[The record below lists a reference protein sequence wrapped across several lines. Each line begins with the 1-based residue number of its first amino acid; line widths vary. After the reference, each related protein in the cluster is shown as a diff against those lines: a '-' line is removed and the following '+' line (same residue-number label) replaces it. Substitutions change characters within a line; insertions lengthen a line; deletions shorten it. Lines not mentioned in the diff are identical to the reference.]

1 MSATERFSA
10 EVDLTNC
17 DREPIHIPGAILP
30 HGAMLVLDPE
40 SLEVLQAAGDC
51 KRLLGI
57 ATSELLGRRAD
68 AFFRADQIER
78 LRALAKAVDLKKPRH
93 LLDPLLRIR
102 TDLPLDVSLHRSDG
116 TLVLEFE
123 AADTADRF
131 AADPLAAVQEMIAG
145 FGEAASL
152 QALCQL
158 AAERV
163 REVAQYDRV
172 LVYRFMQ
179 DDSGW
184 VIAESRK
191 SELQPFLD
199 LHYPAADIPRQ
210 ARALYVKSWLRLIT
224 QVNYD
229 PAPLLPPNNPRT
241 GKPLDMSQAI
251 LRDVSPV
258 HRQYLRNMGIDA
270 SMSISIIRGD
280 KLWGLIAC
288 HHYSSRILPRHLR
301 AVCELFGSMF
311 SLQLEARESGE
322 QFGARLA
329 SRAVLQNLMLNL
341 AGADDYA
348 IGLTQQSPNL
358 LDYIHGG
365 RNAAD
370 GTRQGG
376 VAVCVNG
383 QLTFLGITPNQ
394 AQILNL
400 VSWLD
405 SKMTHNP
412 GIYSTDRLEEAWPP
426 AAEFTD
432 VAAGLLVISVSPEP
446 SNFIIWFR
454 PELIWTVNWA
464 GEPKKL
470 LLGGADGDQLNPR
483 KSFEVW
489 RETVRGRSLPWT
501 SGDLD
506 AAFDLRVSLLHVV
519 LRRINEAA
527 KERKRA
533 ADRDALLMLE
543 LDHRVKNTIANIQAL
558 VLRTSRSAESLTGF
572 VQGLDGRI
580 RSMAKSHSLLSQ
592 SRWEG
597 VSIDRLLREELDAYA
612 LEKMKFELSGV
623 NVTLTPKSAL
633 SLSLAIHEL
642 ATNAAKFGA
651 FSRPLG
657 RVEVHWHRP
666 PDGGIEL
673 TWREIGGPTVTPPTH
688 VGFGTTLI
696 ERALA
701 METGG
706 RATLHYHPTGVV
718 CEVSLPSSSVLL
730 HSTQEATPPR
740 TEPNG
745 IDLDPGDR
753 GKPYRILVAE
763 DAFLLVSLL
772 QELFDTLGWEMI
784 GPATRLA
791 EALQLA
797 RNESFDAAL
806 LDVLGGGS
814 GAQRARHP
822 VRLRH
827 RLHGFRRVTRKSRG
841 LYRDWQ
847 TLPVDRAAARD
858 SASHRRELDDV
869 RGGRRR
875 ALTHQRTATST
886 KAPSIRPGRPP
897 TGPQR
902 LGPRSQLA
910 GGQ

>member
-1 MSATERFSA
+1 MNATEPLPA
-10 EVDLTNC
+10 NINLTEC

-51 KRLLGI
+51 SGLLGV
-57 ATSELLGRRAD
+57 SVQELLGRRAD
-68 AFFRADQIER
+68 TLFRADQIER
-78 LRALAKAVDLKKPRH
+78 IRALTATLDLKKPRH
-93 LLDPLLRIR
+93 LLDPTLRVK
-102 TDLPLDVSLHRSDG
+102 TDLPLDVSLHRSGG

-145 FGEAASL
+145 FGEANSL
-152 QALCQL
+152 QVLCQL

-191 SELQPFLD
+191 PELQPFLD
-199 LHYPAADIPRQ
+199 LHYPAADIPAQ

-224 QVNYD
+224 QVNYE
-229 PAPLLPPNNPRT
+229 PARLLPPNNPRT
-241 GKPLDMSQAI
+241 GEPLDMSQAI

-270 SMSISIIRGD
+270 SMSISIIRGG

-288 HHYSSRILPRHLR
+288 HHYSPRLLPRHLR

-329 SRAVLQNLMLNL
+329 SRAVLHNLMLNL

-365 RNAAD
+365 SVDPEGR
-370 GTRQGG
+370 RHGG

-383 QLTFLGITPNQ
+383 QLTFLGTTPNQ
-394 AQILNL
+394 DQILNL
-400 VSWLD
+400 VNWLD
-405 SKMTHNP
+405 SHMTHSP
-412 GIYSTDRLEEAWPP
+412 GIYATDRFPEMWPP
-426 AAEFTD
+426 AAEFMD

-446 SNFIIWFR
+446 SNFIMWFR
-454 PELIWTVNWA
+454 PELIGTVNWA

-470 LLGGADGDQLNPR
+470 LQVAAEGEQLTPR

-489 RETVRGRSLPWT
+489 KETVRGRSLPWT
-501 SGDLD
+501 PGDLD

-519 LRRINEAA
+519 LKRITDAA
-527 KERKRA
+527 RERKRA

-597 VSIDRLLREELDAYA
+597 VSIDRLLHEELDAYTT
-612 LEKMKFELSGV
+612 ERTKVELSGV
-623 NVTLTPKSAL
+623 HVMLTPKSAL

-657 RVEVHWHRP
+657 RVAVRW
-666 PDGGIEL
+666 DLTTNGGIEL
-673 TWREIGGPTVTPPTH
+673 SWSEIDGPLVAPPKH

-706 RATLHYHPTGVV
+706 QATLHYHRTGVV
-718 CEVSLPSSSVLL
+718 CEVFLPSTSILRR
-730 HSTQEATPPR
+730 STQESGEPPA
-740 TEPNG
+740 EPAA
-745 IDLDPGDR
+745 IDLDPVGR
-753 GKPYRILVAE
+753 ASPCRVLVVE
-763 DAFLLVSLL
+763 DAFLLVTLL
-772 QELFDTLGWEMI
+772 QDMFDTLGWKMI
-784 GPATRLA
+784 GPATRLVD
-791 EALQLA
+791 ALQLA
-797 RNESFDAAL
+797 RHETFDAAL
-806 LDVLGGGS
+806 LDINLDGTMSWEVATVLKERGIPFVFGTGYS
-814 GAQRARHP
+814 VSAVLPHDLTASPVIGKPYQLSELKQVIQRAIAGNSP
-822 VRLRH
+822 
-827 RLHGFRRVTRKSRG
+827 T
-841 LYRDWQ
+841 
-847 TLPVDRAAARD
+847 PD
-858 SASHRRELDDV
+858 S
-869 RGGRRR
+869 
-875 ALTHQRTATST
+875 
-886 KAPSIRPGRPP
+886 
-897 TGPQR
+897 
-902 LGPRSQLA
+902 LA
-910 GGQ
+910 

>member
-1 MSATERFSA
+1 MSTTAPSSGEI
-10 EVDLTNC
+10 DLTSC

-30 HGAMLVLDPE
+30 HGAMLVLDPN
-40 SLEVLQAAGDC
+40 SLEVLQSAGDC
-51 KRLLGI
+51 EGLVGVP
-57 ATSELLGRRAD
+57 AQELLGRHAD
-68 AFFRADQIER
+68 TLFRADQIER
-78 LRALAKAVDLKKPRH
+78 VRALVAAMDLKKPRH
-93 LLDPLLRIR
+93 LLDPMLRIR
-102 TDLPLDVSLHRSDG
+102 ADFPLDVSLHRSDG
-116 TLVLEFE
+116 TLVMEFE

-131 AADPLAAVQEMIAG
+131 AADPLAGVQEMIAG
-145 FGEAASL
+145 FGEADSL
-152 QALCQL
+152 QSLCHL

-163 REVAQYDRV
+163 RAVAQYDRV

-191 SELQPFLD
+191 AELQPFLD
-199 LHYPAADIPRQ
+199 LHYPAADIPKQ

-224 QVNYD
+224 QVNYE
-229 PAPLLPPNNPRT
+229 PALLLPKNNPRT
-241 GKPLDMSQAI
+241 GEPLDMSQAI

-270 SMSISIIRGD
+270 SMSISIIRGG

-288 HHYSSRILPRHLR
+288 HHYSPRLLPRHLR

-329 SRAVLQNLMLNL
+329 SRMVLQNLMLNL

-348 IGLTQQSPNL
+348 GGLTQQSPNL

-365 RNAAD
+365 SAGGD
-370 GTRQGG
+370 GKRQGG

-383 QLTFLGITPNQ
+383 QLTSLGDTPTQ
-394 AQILNL
+394 VEIVQI

-405 SKMTHNP
+405 SHMAQSP
-412 GIYSTDRLEEAWPP
+412 GVYSTDRLQEVWQP
-426 AAEFTD
+426 AAAFAAA
-432 VAAGLLVISVSPEP
+432 AAGLLVISVSPDP
-446 SNFIIWFR
+446 SNFIMWFR
-454 PELIWTVNWA
+454 PELIGTVNWA

-470 LLGGADGDQLNPR
+470 LDFAAHDDQLNPR

-489 RETVRGRSLPWT
+489 KETVRGRSLPWT

-527 KERKRA
+527 QERKRA
-533 ADRDALLMLE
+533 AERDALLMLE

-597 VSIDRLLREELDAYA
+597 VSIDRLLREELDPYMQ
-612 LEKMKFELSGV
+612 EQMQIELSGIDV
-623 NVTLTPKSAL
+623 MLTPKSAL

-651 FSRPLG
+651 FSQPLG
-657 RVEVHWHRP
+657 RVAVRWILTT
-666 PDGGIEL
+666 DGGIDL
-673 TWREIGGPTVTPPTH
+673 WWREIGGPQVSPPSH

-706 RATLHYHPTGVV
+706 RARIQYRPAGVV
-718 CEVSLPSSSVLL
+718 CSVFLPSTSVLQR
-730 HSTQEATPPR
+730 STQMNGEPPV
-740 TEPNG
+740 EPIGMGVNPVG
-745 IDLDPGDR
+745 QV
-753 GKPYRILVAE
+753 KAYRILVVE
-763 DAFLLVSLL
+763 DAFLLVTLL
-772 QELFDTLGWEMI
+772 QDLFDGLGWEMI

-791 EALQLA
+791 DALHLA
-797 RNESFDAAL
+797 RHESFDAAL
-806 LDVLGGGS
+806 IDVNLDGIMSWEVALVLKERGIPFVFGTGYSVSAVLPDYLAGS
-814 GAQRARHP
+814 P
-822 VRLRH
+822 VIAKPYQLSE
-827 RLHGFRRVTRKSRG
+827 LQQVIRRVM
-841 LYRDWQ
+841 
-847 TLPVDRAAARD
+847 AAQ
-858 SASHRRELDDV
+858 
-869 RGGRRR
+869 GG
-875 ALTHQRTATST
+875 
-886 KAPSIRPGRPP
+886 
-897 TGPQR
+897 
-902 LGPRSQLA
+902 
-910 GGQ
+910 

>member
-1 MSATERFSA
+1 MSATEPLSA
-10 EVDLTNC
+10 DIDLTNC

-40 SLEVLQAAGDC
+40 NLEVLQAAGDC
-51 KRLLGI
+51 RGLIG
-57 ATSELLGRRAD
+57 ASAQELLGRGAD
-68 AFFRADQIER
+68 TLFRADQIER
-78 LRALAKAVDLKKPRH
+78 VRALAGTLDLKKPRH
-93 LLDPLLRIR
+93 VLDPLLRIGA
-102 TDLPLDVSLHRSDG
+102 DFPLDVSIHRSGG

-131 AADPLAAVQEMIAG
+131 AADPLTAVQEMIAG
-145 FGEAASL
+145 FSEAGSL

-191 SELQPFLD
+191 PELQPFLD
-199 LHYPAADIPRQ
+199 LHYPAADIPKQ

-229 PAPLLPPNNPRT
+229 PAPLLPTNNPRT
-241 GKPLDMSQAI
+241 GEPLDMSQAI

-258 HRQYLRNMGIDA
+258 HRQYLRNMGINA
-270 SMSISIIRGD
+270 SMSISIIRGG

-288 HHYSSRILPRHLR
+288 HHYSPRLLPRHLR

-329 SRAVLQNLMLNL
+329 SRMVLQDLMLNL
-341 AGADDYA
+341 AGVDDYA
-348 IGLTQQSPNL
+348 VGLTQQSPNL

-365 RNAAD
+365 TVAGD

-383 QLTFLGITPNQ
+383 QLTFLGITPSHD
-394 AQILNL
+394 QILSL

-405 SKMTHNP
+405 SHMIQTP
-412 GIYSTDRLEEAWPP
+412 GVYSTDRLPEVWPP
-426 AAEFTD
+426 AAAFMD

-446 SNFIIWFR
+446 SNFIMWFR
-454 PELIWTVNWA
+454 PELIATVNWA

-470 LLGGADGDQLNPR
+470 LVHGAADVDQLNPR

-489 RETVRGRSLPWT
+489 KETVRGRSLSWT
-501 SGDLD
+501 PSDLD

-527 KERKRA
+527 NERKRA
-533 ADRDALLMLE
+533 AERDALLMLE

-558 VLRTSRSAESLTGF
+558 VLRTSRSAESLTVF

-597 VSIDRLLREELDAYA
+597 VSIDRLLREELDAYST
-612 LEKMKFELSGV
+612 EQMKVELSGV
-623 NVTLTPKSAL
+623 NVMLTPKSAL

-651 FSRPLG
+651 FSQPHG
-657 RVEVHWHRP
+657 RVAVRWILT
-666 PDGGIEL
+666 PDGGIDLSWSEM
-673 TWREIGGPTVTPPTH
+673 GGPLVSPPTH

-706 RATLHYHPTGVV
+706 RATLHYHLTGVV
-718 CEVSLPSSSVLL
+718 CNVFLPSSSLL
-730 HSTQEATPPR
+730 QRSAEETREPPP
-740 TEPNG
+740 EPVG
-745 IDLDPGDR
+745 IDLGAG
-753 GKPYRILVAE
+753 GKGKHYRILVAE
-763 DAFLLVSLL
+763 DAFLLVTLL
-772 QELFDTLGWEMI
+772 QDLFDALGWEMI
-784 GPATRLA
+784 GPATRLVD
-791 EALQLA
+791 ALQLA
-797 RNESFDAAL
+797 RHEMFDAAL
-806 LDVLGGGS
+806 LDVNLDGAMSWEVAFVLKERGIPFVFGTGYSVSAVLPENLTGSVVISKPYQLSELQQVIQRVIAANSPKFGGVTTETDVRLS
-814 GAQRARHP
+814 EIDAQR
-822 VRLRH
+822 
-827 RLHGFRRVTRKSRG
+827 
-841 LYRDWQ
+841 
-847 TLPVDRAAARD
+847 
-858 SASHRRELDDV
+858 
-869 RGGRRR
+869 
-875 ALTHQRTATST
+875 
-886 KAPSIRPGRPP
+886 RPG
-897 TGPQR
+897 TLHIEVGDN
-902 LGPRSQLA
+902 PR
-910 GGQ
+910 

>member
-1 MSATERFSA
+1 MSVIAPLPTEI
-10 EVDLTNC
+10 DLTNC

-30 HGAMLVLDPE
+30 HGAMLVLDPDSRE
-40 SLEVLQAAGDC
+40 ILQAAGDC
-51 KRLLGI
+51 LGLVGVS
-57 ATSELLGRRAD
+57 AQELLGRCAD
-68 AFFRADQIER
+68 ALFRADQIEHV
-78 LRALAKAVDLKKPRH
+78 RALSTAADLRKPRH
-93 LLDPLLRIR
+93 LLDPLLRIKA
-102 TDLPLDVSLHRSDG
+102 DQPLDVSLHRSGG

-123 AADTADRF
+123 VADTADRF
-131 AADPLAAVQEMIAG
+131 AADPLAGVQEMIAG
-145 FGEAASL
+145 FADATSL

-163 REVAQYDRV
+163 REVARYDRV

-191 SELQPFLD
+191 PELQPFLD
-199 LHYPAADIPRQ
+199 LHYPAADIPKQ
-210 ARALYVKSWLRLIT
+210 ARALYLKSWLRLIT

-229 PAPLLPPNNPRT
+229 PAPLIPVNNPRT

-270 SMSISIIRGD
+270 SMSISIICGG
-280 KLWGLIAC
+280 KLWGLVAC
-288 HHYSSRILPRHLR
+288 HHYSPRILPRHLR

-329 SRAVLQNLMLNL
+329 SRMVLQNLMLNL
-341 AGADDYA
+341 AVADDYA

-365 RNAAD
+365 GGTAD
-370 GTRQGG
+370 STRRGG

-383 QLTFLGITPNQ
+383 QLTFLGITPNHD
-394 AQILNL
+394 QILNL

-405 SKMTHNP
+405 SHMNQTP
-412 GIYSTDRLEEAWPP
+412 GVYSTDRLQEVWPP
-426 AAEFTD
+426 AAAFTEF
-432 VAAGLLVISVSPEP
+432 AAGLLVISVSPEP
-446 SNFIIWFR
+446 SNFIMWFR
-454 PELIWTVNWA
+454 PELIGTVNWA

-470 LLGGADGDQLNPR
+470 LRGAAEGDQLNPR

-489 RETVRGRSLPWT
+489 KETIRGRSLAWT
-501 SGDLD
+501 PVDLD

-519 LRRINEAA
+519 LRRINDAA
-527 KERKRA
+527 NERKRA
-533 ADRDALLMLE
+533 AERDALLMLE

-558 VLRTSRSAESLTGF
+558 VLRTSRSAESLTDF

-597 VSIDRLLREELDAYA
+597 VSIDRLLREELDAYTPA
-612 LEKMKFELSGV
+612 QKKVELTGV
-623 NVTLTPKSAL
+623 NVMLTPKSAL

-651 FSRPLG
+651 FSHPLG
-657 RVEVHWHRP
+657 RVAVHWMLT
-666 PDGGIEL
+666 PDGGIDL
-673 TWREIGGPTVTPPTH
+673 SWCEIGGPSVTPPTH

-706 RATLHYHPTGVV
+706 RATLHYHSTGVV
-718 CEVSLPSSSVLL
+718 CNVLLPSSSVLL
-730 HSTQEATPPR
+730 HTAAEAAEAAEPP
-740 TEPNG
+740 EVPIG
-745 IDLDPGDR
+745 MQLDRGK

-763 DAFLLVSLL
+763 DAFLLVTLL
-772 QELFDTLGWEMI
+772 QDLFDSLGWEMI
-784 GPATRLA
+784 GPATRLVD
-791 EALQLA
+791 ALQLA
-797 RNESFDAAL
+797 RQESFDAAL
-806 LDVLGGGS
+806 LDVNLDGAMSWEVALVLKERGIPSVFGTGYNISAVMPENLAGSPVISKPYELSELQQVIERVIAANSPTS
-814 GAQRARHP
+814 GAAASVP
-822 VRLRH
+822 
-827 RLHGFRRVTRKSRG
+827 LHG
-841 LYRDWQ
+841 
-847 TLPVDRAAARD
+847 
-858 SASHRRELDDV
+858 
-869 RGGRRR
+869 
-875 ALTHQRTATST
+875 
-886 KAPSIRPGRPP
+886 
-897 TGPQR
+897 
-902 LGPRSQLA
+902 
-910 GGQ
+910 

>member
-1 MSATERFSA
+1 MSAIEPMSTDIS
-10 EVDLTNC
+10 LTNC
-17 DREPIHIPGAILP
+17 DQEPIHIPGAILP

-40 SLEVLQAAGDC
+40 SLEILQAAGDVQG
-51 KRLLGI
+51 LIG
-57 ATSELLGRRAD
+57 ASTQELLGRFAD
-68 AFFRADQIER
+68 RLFRADQIER
-78 LRALAKAVDLKKPRH
+78 VRALATALDLRKPRH
-93 LLDPLLRIR
+93 VLDPLLRIR
-102 TDLPLDVSLHRSDG
+102 GDFPLDVSLHRSG
-116 TLVLEFE
+116 GALVLEFE

-131 AADPLAAVQEMIAG
+131 AADPLTGVQEMIAG
-145 FGEAASL
+145 MGEAGSL

-184 VIAESRK
+184 VIAEGRK
-191 SELQPFLD
+191 PELQPFLD
-199 LHYPAADIPRQ
+199 LHYPAADIPKQ

-229 PAPLLPPNNPRT
+229 AAPLMPRNNPLT
-241 GKPLDMSQAI
+241 GEPLDMSQAI

-258 HRQYLRNMGIDA
+258 HRQYLRNMGINA
-270 SMSISIIRGD
+270 SMSISIICGG

-288 HHYSSRILPRHLR
+288 HHYSPRLLPRHLR

-311 SLQLEARESGE
+311 SMQLEARESGE

-329 SRAVLQNLMLNL
+329 SRMVLQNLMLNL

-348 IGLTQQSPNL
+348 FGLTQQSPNL

-365 RNAAD
+365 TVAAD
-370 GTRQGG
+370 GTPQGG

-383 QLTFLGITPNQ
+383 QLTFLGITPSQ
-394 AQILNL
+394 DQILSL

-405 SKMTHNP
+405 SHMLQTP
-412 GIYSTDRLEEAWPP
+412 GVYSTDRLSEVWSP
-426 AAEFTD
+426 AAAFTE
-432 VAAGLLVISVSPEP
+432 VASGLLVISVSPEP
-446 SNFIIWFR
+446 SNFIMWFR
-454 PELIWTVNWA
+454 PELIGTVNWA
-464 GEPKKL
+464 GEPRKL
-470 LLGGADGDQLNPR
+470 SRGAADGDQLTPR

-489 RETVRGRSLPWT
+489 KETVRGRSLSWT
-501 SGDLD
+501 PGELD

-533 ADRDALLMLE
+533 AERDALLMLE

-558 VLRTSRSAESLTGF
+558 VLRTSRSAESLTVF

-612 LEKMKFELSGV
+612 TEQMKFELSGV
-623 NVTLTPKSAL
+623 NVMLTPKSAL

-651 FSRPLG
+651 FSQPQG
-657 RVEVHWHRP
+657 RVAVRWTLTT
-666 PDGGIEL
+666 DGGIDLSWSEM
-673 TWREIGGPTVTPPTH
+673 GGPLVKPPTH

-706 RATLHYHPTGVV
+706 RATLHYHLTGVV
-718 CEVSLPSSSVLL
+718 CNVLLPSSSLL
-730 HSTQEATPPR
+730 LRSPPETR
-740 TEPNG
+740 EPPAEPIG
-745 IDLDPGDR
+745 IALDAGGM

-763 DAFLLVSLL
+763 DAFLLVTLL
-772 QELFDTLGWEMI
+772 QDLFDALGWEMI
-784 GPATRLA
+784 GPAGRLVD
-791 EALQLA
+791 ALQLA
-797 RNESFDAAL
+797 RHAMFDAAL
-806 LDVLGGGS
+806 LDVNLDGTMSWEVAFVLKERGIPFVFGTGYSVSAVLPENLTGSPVISKPYQLSELQQVIQRVIVANSPTS
-814 GAQRARHP
+814 GA
-822 VRLRH
+822 
-827 RLHGFRRVTRKSRG
+827 VTSVSG
-841 LYRDWQ
+841 E
-847 TLPVDRAAARD
+847 LPV
-858 SASHRRELDDV
+858 
-869 RGGRRR
+869 
-875 ALTHQRTATST
+875 AL
-886 KAPSIRPGRPP
+886 
-897 TGPQR
+897 
-902 LGPRSQLA
+902 
-910 GGQ
+910 

>member
-1 MSATERFSA
+1 MSATERLRA
-10 EVDLTNC
+10 DINLTNC
-17 DREPIHIPGAILP
+17 DLEPIHIPGAILP

-40 SLEVLQAAGDC
+40 SLDIVQAGGACHG
-51 KRLLGI
+51 LVG
-57 ATSELLGRRAD
+57 APAQELLGRCAD
-68 AFFRADQIER
+68 TLFRADQIER
-78 LRALAKAVDLKKPRH
+78 LCALAKALDLKKPRH

-102 TDLPLDVSLHRSDG
+102 TDVPLDVSLHRSG
-116 TLVLEFE
+116 GYLVLEFE

-131 AADPLAAVQEMIAG
+131 AADPLAGVQEMIAG
-145 FGEAASL
+145 FGDAGSL

-184 VIAESRK
+184 VIAESR
-191 SELQPFLD
+191 SPELQPFLD
-199 LHYPAADIPRQ
+199 LHYPAADIPKQ

-229 PAPLLPPNNPRT
+229 PAPLLPTNNPRT
-241 GKPLDMSQAI
+241 GEPLDMSHAI

-270 SMSISIIRGD
+270 SMSISIIRGGT
-280 KLWGLIAC
+280 LWGLIAC
-288 HHYSSRILPRHLR
+288 HHYSSRLLPRHIR

-329 SRAVLQNLMLNL
+329 SRMVLQNLMLNL

-348 IGLTQQSPNL
+348 LGLTQQSPNL

-365 RNAAD
+365 TSAAD
-370 GTRQGG
+370 GARQGG

-383 QLTFLGITPNQ
+383 QLTSLGTTPSHDR
-394 AQILNL
+394 IVSI

-405 SKMTHNP
+405 SHMSQTP
-412 GIYSTDRLEEAWPP
+412 GIYSTDRLQELWSP
-426 AAEFTD
+426 AAAFAD
-432 VAAGLLVISVSPEP
+432 VASGLLVISVSPEP
-446 SNFIIWFR
+446 SNFIMWFR
-454 PELIWTVNWA
+454 PELVGTVKWA
-464 GEPKKL
+464 GEPGKL
-470 LLGGADGDQLNPR
+470 LHGTADGDRLNPR

-489 RETVRGRSLPWT
+489 KETVKGRSLPWT

-519 LRRINEAA
+519 LRRINDAA

-533 ADRDALLMLE
+533 AERDALLMLE

-597 VSIDRLLREELDAYA
+597 VSIDRLLREELDAYT
-612 LEKMKFELSGV
+612 LEQMRVELSGV
-623 NVTLTPKSAL
+623 DATLTPKSAL

-651 FSRPLG
+651 FSRPSGSVAVRWSLTAD
-657 RVEVHWHRP
+657 R
-666 PDGGIEL
+666 GIALSWTE
-673 TWREIGGPTVTPPTH
+673 TGGPFVAPPTH

-706 RATLHYHPTGVV
+706 RATIHYHATGVV
-718 CEVSLPSSSVLL
+718 CDVFLPSSSVLL
-730 HSTQEATPPR
+730 RSTQEIGAPPPER
-740 TEPNG
+740 SG
-745 IDLDPGDR
+745 IDFNPCGTAR
-753 GKPYRILVAE
+753 PYRILVAE
-763 DAFLLVSLL
+763 DTFLLVTML
-772 QELFDTLGWEMI
+772 QDLFDALGWELI

-791 EALQLA
+791 DALRLA
-797 RNESFDAAL
+797 RDEMFDAAL
-806 LDVLGGGS
+806 LDVNLDGMMSWEVATVLKERGIPFVFGTGYDATAILPDTLAGSPVIGKPYQLSELQQVIQRVIFANSATSGVPAS
-814 GAQRARHP
+814 GAPPA
-822 VRLRH
+822 
-827 RLHGFRRVTRKSRG
+827 G
-841 LYRDWQ
+841 
-847 TLPVDRAAARD
+847 
-858 SASHRRELDDV
+858 SASIAA
-869 RGGRRR
+869 GR
-875 ALTHQRTATST
+875 
-886 KAPSIRPGRPP
+886 
-897 TGPQR
+897 
-902 LGPRSQLA
+902 
-910 GGQ
+910 